1 MMKVACIGAG
11 YFARF
16 HHDGWSRMA
25 GVEFAAICDADIAK
39 AEASA
44 REFGASRT
52 FADIGRLIAEI
63 QPDLIDIA
71 TPPPTHLPIIRACID
86 HNIPVICQKPF
97 CGGLEGATEAVRLS
111 EASGVPVIVHEN
123 FRFQPWFAEAGR
135 QLAKGAVGNPYQVTF
150 RLRPGDGRGPEAYLD
165 RQPYFQQM
173 ERFLVHETAVHII
186 DVFRFLMG
194 PVTAVTAQLARL
206 NPAISGEDAGFI
218 LFEFAS
224 GARGLFDGN
233 RLSSH
238 ASENRRRTMGEM
250 WLEGSEA
257 VLQLDGDGGL
267 SLRPHDSN
275 SSVTISYDWE
285 DTGFAGDCVYKLQRH
300 IIDTLTAGTAPANTA
315 RDYLTNLRLVE
326 AVYQSS
332 AEGRRIEI
340 S

>member
-25 GVEFAAICDADIAK
+25 GVEFTAICDADIAK

-52 FADIGRLIAEI
+52 FADIGKLIAEI

-71 TPPPTHLPIIRACID
+71 TPPPTHLPIIRACIE

-97 CGGLEGATEAVRLS
+97 CGGLEGATEAARLS

-135 QLAKGAVGNPYQVTF
+135 QLAEGVVGNPYQVTF

-186 DVFRFLMG
+186 DVFRFLLG
-194 PVTAVTAQLARL
+194 PVTAV
-206 NPAISGEDAGFI
+206 I

-238 ASENRRRTMGEM
+238 AAENRRRTMGEM

-275 SSVTISYDWE
+275 SPVTISYDWE

-300 IIDTLTAGTAPANTA
+300 VIDALTAGTAPANTA

>member
-1 MMKVACIGAG
+1 MKVACIGAG

-25 GVEFAAICDADIAK
+25 GVEFTAICDADIAK
-39 AEASA
+39 AEAGA
-44 REFGASRT
+44 REFGASQT
-52 FADIGRLIAEI
+52 FTDFNTLIAEAR
-63 QPDLIDIA
+63 PDLIDIA
-71 TPPPTHLPIIRACID
+71 TPPATHLPIIRACID

-97 CGGLEGATEAVRLS
+97 CGGLEGAEQAARLS
-111 EASGVPVIVHEN
+111 EESGVPVIVHEN
-123 FRFQPWFAEAGR
+123 FRFQPWFAEAKR
-135 QLAKGAVGNPYQVTF
+135 QLAAGAVGSPYQVTF
-150 RLRPGDGRGPEAYLD
+150 RLRPGDGRGPDAYLD

-186 DVFRFLMG
+186 DVFRFLLG
-194 PVTAVTAQLARL
+194 PVAAVTARLSRL
-206 NPAISGEDAGFI
+206 NPAIAGEDAGFI

-238 ASENRRRTMGEM
+238 AAENRRRTMGEM

-267 SLRPHDSN
+267 TLRAHDSN
-275 SSVTISYDWE
+275 TPAPVACDWQ
-285 DTGFAGDCVYKLQRH
+285 DTGFAGDCVYNLQRH
-300 IIDTLTAGTAPANTA
+300 VIDALASGTSPANTA

-332 AEGRRIEI
+332 AEGRRIQI
-340 S
+340 A